1 MGSGGLVR
9 APPAS
14 RGVVGAES
22 LPRKSPQENRFQ
34 IAQPRSRQPSAPCRQ
49 PKTTSSTH
57 SIGNRQSI
65 DPSERHR
72 IDDLSPANTETP
84 SQRLPFLRR
93 SSPFDR
99 PRHPY
104 KAASEFL
111 SPLPHRLSIRRQPSA
126 VSRQPSAVRVAPPG
140 RPKGH
145 GLTRPSQPRPPCQL
159 RSAASHQLQAARN
172 SVAFSNFIFNSYVPT
187 TAQTAVSRQ
196 PQAKIFSTPKS
207 QINNA
212 LLKFK
217 HFKHF
222 YHPLQIRAARTTKC
236 APQRPTH

>member
-14 RGVVGAES
+14 RSVVGAES
-22 LPRKSPQENRFQ
+22 LPQKSPQENRFQ

-49 PKTTSSTH
+49 PKTTSPTH
-57 SIGNRQSI
+57 LIGNRQTI
-65 DPSERHR
+65 DPSERRR

-159 RSAASHQLQAARN
+159 RSAASHQLQGILLHSAIL
-172 SVAFSNFIFNSYVPT
+172 FSIVMFQQPPKRPS
-187 TAQTAVSRQ
+187 AVS
-196 PQAKIFSTPKS
+196 
-207 QINNA
+207 
-212 LLKFK
+212 LKQKF
-217 HFKHF
+217 
-222 YHPLQIRAARTTKC
+222 L
-236 APQRPTH
+236 APQKAKSTTRC

>member
-14 RGVVGAES
+14 RGVVVAES

-34 IAQPRSRQPSAPCRQ
+34 IAQPRSQQPSAPCRQ

-57 SIGNRQSI
+57 SIGNRQTI

-99 PRHPY
+99 PRHPS

-111 SPLPHRLSIRRQPSA
+111 SPPSPLPPPAPTIHQPPA
-126 VSRQPSAVRVAPPG
+126 VSRQPSAASRQPSDVRVAPAWTTQG
-140 RPKGH
+140 
-145 GLTRPSQPRPPCQL
+145 TRPNPIQPTAPALPTALSCQP
-159 RSAASHQLQAARN
+159 STASCKEFCCIQQ
-172 SVAFSNFIFNSYVPT
+172 
-187 TAQTAVSRQ
+187 
-196 PQAKIFSTPKS
+196 
-207 QINNA
+207 
-212 LLKFK
+212 
-217 HFKHF
+217 F
-222 YHPLQIRAARTTKC
+222 YFQ
-236 APQRPTH
+236 

>member
-1 MGSGGLVR
+1 MQQTFIASKRLTAGGKKKKKKIEKQKLHFCARVMGSGGLVR

-14 RGVVGAES
+14 RGVVVAES

-34 IAQPRSRQPSAPCRQ
+34 IAQPRSQQPSAPCRQ

-57 SIGNRQSI
+57 SIGNRQTI

-99 PRHPY
+99 PRHPS

-111 SPLPHRLSIRRQPSA
+111 SPPSPLPPPAPTIHQPPA
-126 VSRQPSAVRVAPPG
+126 VSRQPSAVRC
-140 RPKGH
+140 
-145 GLTRPSQPRPPCQL
+145 PRCPRLDDP
-159 RSAASHQLQAARN
+159 RD
-172 SVAFSNFIFNSYVPT
+172 
-187 TAQTAVSRQ
+187 TA
-196 PQAKIFSTPKS
+196 
-207 QINNA
+207 
-212 LLKFK
+212 
-217 HFKHF
+217 
-222 YHPLQIRAARTTKC
+222 
-236 APQRPTH
+236 

>member
-126 VSRQPSAVRVAPPG
+126 VSRQPSAVSRQPSASAVRVAPAWTTQG
-140 RPKGH
+140 TRPKPDPANRAR
-145 GLTRPSQPRPPCQL
+145 LADRAQL
-159 RSAASHQLQAARN
+159 PAISCKEFCCIQQ
-172 SVAFSNFIFNSYVPT
+172 
-187 TAQTAVSRQ
+187 
-196 PQAKIFSTPKS
+196 
-207 QINNA
+207 
-212 LLKFK
+212 
-217 HFKHF
+217 F
-222 YHPLQIRAARTTKC
+222 YFQ
-236 APQRPTH
+236 